1 MPLIALLFLL
11 LLSACSAP
19 EREPQQAPA
28 VPAGFVPRTVR
39 FIARPKLLLPTGTLT
54 LHVPA
59 RYDTLLTWIDQA
71 DTPMGDQAKYRFVGA
86 KGCLLQESGYYKEG
100 TVCRDTLNR
109 LTISTQMTS
118 SAEESLA
125 TVARR
130 IEHAE
135 ETGRAIGLAPTV
147 WKAKKLLT
155 VNGRRFSVVESFG
168 GSTMVATPYEQVRAV
183 TVLQSAGHNWEV
195 TLLFECKQPNCR
207 NLPREAYQAL
217 QSVRID
223 TAARR

>member
-1 MPLIALLFLL
+1 MPLVALLILL

-19 EREPQQAPA
+19 EREPQQAA
-28 VPAGFVPRTVR
+28 VVPAGFVPRTVR
-39 FIARPKLLLPTGTLT
+39 FMVRPKLFLPTGTLT

-59 RYDTLLTWIDQA
+59 RYDTLLTWLDQA

-86 KGCLLQESGYYKEG
+86 RGCLLQESGFYKEG
-100 TVCRDTLNR
+100 TVCRDTLDR
-109 LTISTQMTS
+109 LTIITQMTS
-118 SAEESLA
+118 SAEESQS
-125 TVARR
+125 TIARR
-130 IEHAE
+130 IEHEDEASR
-135 ETGRAIGLAPTV
+135 GLDLAPTV

-207 NLPREAYQAL
+207 NLTREAYQTL